1 MIMSAHR
8 WSRIQA
14 TGAAI
19 AVLIGPA
26 ALAPATAEVPAPQ
39 NAETPRS
46 VTIARL
52 KPRIELPKVLS
63 DADVEL
69 YRKVFDAQEAARWAE
84 ADKLMDG
91 VQNKVLTGHV
101 QSHRYLHYAY
111 TSKYVELKAWLD
123 KYADLPAADRIYSMA
138 QKKRPRGAAA
148 PRAPVGMLSHREF
161 WELQP
166 GPVLPQPALNAQQQR
181 LAAGL
186 QREFDLLI
194 KRDRL
199 ELAGKLLERKT
210 SEPLFGPARLDNN
223 KLALGARY
231 FYLGKSDKALEW
243 AQPAA
248 KRSGNLLA
256 EAHWIAGLA
265 AWHQKKYDDAVVHF
279 TTVAEAN
286 NESDWTVS
294 AGGFWAARALIAAG
308 KPKDA
313 SKWLE
318 LAAKYQRTFY
328 GMLARHTL
336 GIKHEFNWTVPKAN
350 PQHLAQLRTTP
361 GGERGFALAQVG
373 MTRWAEEELVRI
385 YIAGH
390 EDKTDSFVAIAD
402 SGDMPGLAYR
412 IGQRLVYKRNHIVD
426 VSLYPLPHWEPRD
439 GYTLDRAVIF
449 AVMRQ
454 ESAFMTDA
462 RSTAGARGLM
472 QLMPG
477 TASFIAGDKLLRQ
490 AQTDRL
496 YDPLFN
502 VELGQKFL
510 RHLLEQPGIGG
521 NLLYAFAA
529 YNAGEGGLAKWG
541 YREDPLLFL
550 EGISYRETRIYTR
563 RVMYNEWVYR
573 IRLGQPTYTLD
584 ALANGK
590 PPIYRQFDTDIKAPF
605 NARN

>member
-1 MIMSAHR
+1 MA
-8 WSRIQA
+8 
-14 TGAAI
+14 GAAI
-19 AVLIGPA
+19 VALIGPA
-26 ALAPATAEVPAPQ
+26 ATSPALAEAPAVQQAEA
-39 NAETPRS
+39 PRS
-46 VTIARL
+46 MTVARL

-69 YRKVFDAQEAARWAE
+69 YRKIFDAQELARWAE
-84 ADKLMDG
+84 ADKLTAQ
-91 VQNKVLTGHV
+91 VQNKVLLGHV

-111 TSKYVELKAWLD
+111 TAKFAELKNWLD
-123 KYADLPAADRIYSMA
+123 KYADLPAAERIYAMA
-138 QKKRPRGAAA
+138 LKKRPRGAAA
-148 PRAPVGMLSHREF
+148 PRAPVGTLSHREF
-161 WELQP
+161 WEVQP

-181 LAAGL
+181 LAAAL

-194 KRDRL
+194 KRERL
-199 ELAGKLLERKT
+199 DAAAKVLERKT
-210 SEPLFGPARLDNN
+210 ADALLGPARLDNN
-223 KLALGARY
+223 KLTLAARY
-231 FYLGKSDKALEW
+231 FYAGRSDKALEW
-243 AQPAA
+243 GQPAA
-248 KRSGNLLA
+248 KRSGALLA

-265 AWHQKKYDDAVVHF
+265 AWHQKKYDDAVAHF
-279 TTVAEAN
+279 TAVAEAN
-286 NESDWTVS
+286 NESDWMVS

-308 KPKDA
+308 RPKDA
-313 SKWLE
+313 NKWLE
-318 LAAKYQRTFY
+318 LAAKFQRTFY

-336 GIKHEFNWTVPKAN
+336 GIRHEFNWTVPSAN
-350 PQHLAQLRTTP
+350 PQHLAQLRATP
-361 GGERGFALAQVG
+361 GGERGFALAQIGV
-373 MTRWAEEELVRI
+373 TRWAEEELARLYI
-385 YIAGH
+385 YGH
-390 EDKTDSFVAIAD
+390 EDKTNSFVAIAD

-412 IGQRLVYKRNHIVD
+412 IGQRLIYKRNHVVD

-477 TASFIAGDKLLRQ
+477 TASFIAGDRLLRQ

-510 RHLLEQPGIGG
+510 RFLLEQPGIGG

-529 YNAGEGGLAKWG
+529 YNAGEGSLNKWV

-550 EGISYRETRIYTR
+550 EGIAFRETRIYTR

-590 PPIYRQFDTDIKAPF
+590 QPIYRQFDTDIKVPF